1 MNDKISSKTE
11 KHAGMIFVITFLS
24 GLLLAAAIYGINFF
38 LTDHQIYFRT
48 WVYILAS
55 MIVWYLLPCSL
66 MVYLMYLLLVKRE
79 DQTGKK
85 GMGKPVIKNVCAFI
99 LGIVLIGYV
108 LVVLFFQV
116 LFFSSTYESEKRI
129 GALLVGTRNDNILDS
144 TILTKYYDAFNF
156 FTKTVSSD
164 DAFIIQTLME
174 ERYQESFVIRQIEE
188 KEGYTSATGAF
199 EGLPEIEVHVVKSG
213 SSHGAYQ
220 DDATMA
226 RVWMYLENY
235 SESNGLGSRI
245 MAEYSEGLLTDI
257 KIYCAYEEWELCAEQ
272 AAGAIASI
280 LEDHY
285 FAQGEHRSFI
295 TVVCGEQE
303 NYYNTLRL
311 GFGGEDQYGTAGRY
325 YADENNVYQVF
336 YETFYENI
344 HAYDSDAAAEGMLPK
359 TEPEEEGTEKESTE
373 EESTVDESKTAV
385 QDEKAAVEGGNLTTP
400 EGAFAKLYETI
411 FAAKPED
418 AGQGGYIP
426 NYNAKG
432 NFYVLLEQGEKEL
445 DGELMQTAHT
455 VVYDRLSANGKCQL
469 FVEYLD
475 YMQGNGTERSVYSTQ
490 ILEFYAVNMMTGEVV
505 AANKTAWDQ
514 VAVSE
519 YREMTG
525 E

>member
-1 MNDKISSKTE
+1 MYDKISPKTE

-55 MIVWYLLPCSL
+55 MLVWYLLPCSL
-66 MVYLMYLLLVKRE
+66 IVYLMYLLLVKRE

-85 GMGKPVIKNVCAFI
+85 GMGKLVIKNVCAFI

-156 FTKTVSSD
+156 LTKTVSSD

-235 SESNGLGSRI
+235 RESNGLGRRI

-257 KIYCAYEEWELCAEQ
+257 KIYCAYGEWELCAEQ

-336 YETFYENI
+336 YETFYKNI

-359 TEPEEEGTEKESTE
+359 TEPEEEGTEEGK
-373 EESTVDESKTAV
+373 
-385 QDEKAAVEGGNLTTP
+385 KAAAEGGNLTTP
-400 EGAFAKLYETI
+400 EGAFDKLYESI
-411 FAAKPED
+411 FAAKLED
-418 AGQGGYIP
+418 AGQGDYIP
-426 NYNAKG
+426 SYNAKG

-475 YMQGNGTERSVYSTQ
+475 YMQDNGTERSVYSTQ

-514 VAVSE
+514 VAGSE

>member
-1 MNDKISSKTE
+1 MNDKISPNTE
-11 KHAGMIFVITFLS
+11 KHAGLIFVITFLS
-24 GLLLAAAIYGINFF
+24 GLLLAAAIYGTNYF

-66 MVYLMYLLLVKRE
+66 MVYLMYLLLVKRK

-85 GMGKPVIKNVCAFI
+85 EMGKLIIKNVCAFI

-116 LFFSSTYESEKRI
+116 IFSSSTYESEKRI
-129 GALLVGTRNDNILDS
+129 GALLVGTRNDNIFEPA
-144 TILTKYYDAFNF
+144 ILTKYYDKFNF
-156 FTKTVSSD
+156 LTKTVSSD

-174 ERYQESFVIRQIEE
+174 DRYQESFAIKQIEE
-188 KEGYTSATGAF
+188 KEGYISASGAF
-199 EGLPEIEVHVVKSG
+199 EGLPELEVHVVKNG
-213 SSHGAYQ
+213 SSNGAYQ

-226 RVWMYLENY
+226 RVWMYLEKY
-235 SESNGLGSRI
+235 SQNNSLGRRI

-257 KIYCAYEEWELCAEQ
+257 KIYCAYEDWELCAEQ

-280 LEDHY
+280 LEDPY
-285 FAQGEHRSFI
+285 FAQGEHVSFI
-295 TVVCGEQE
+295 KVVCGEQE

-311 GFGGEDQYGTAGRY
+311 RFGGEEEYGSIGRY
-325 YADENNVYQVF
+325 YADENNVYQLF
-336 YETFYENI
+336 YETFYENV
-344 HAYDSDAAAEGMLPK
+344 HAFDSDAMTDGMPPK
-359 TEPEEEGTEKESTE
+359 TESEEESTE
-373 EESTVDESKTAV
+373 EESTVDERETAV
-385 QDEKAAVEGGNLTTP
+385 EDEKAAVEGGNLTTP
-400 EGAFAKLYETI
+400 EGAFDKLYETI
-411 FAAKPED
+411 FAARLED

-426 NYNAKG
+426 SYNAKG
-432 NFYVLLEQGEKEL
+432 NFYALLEQGEKEL

-475 YMQGNGTERSVYSTQ
+475 YMQNNGTERSVYSTQ

-505 AANKTAWDQ
+505 AAGKTAWDQ
-514 VAVSE
+514 VAGSE